1 MWVRGDLEVPATCA
15 LPSDCAVQ
23 QILDFI
29 FHIDDHLKDMVRE
42 YGTGTYAV
50 LFAIVFVETGVVIW
64 PFLPGDSLLF
74 AAGTLCAQPADG
86 GPAPLNAFTLCLV
99 LMAAAIIGD
108 NVNYHIGFYLG
119 PAVFKNPK
127 SFWLNPKH
135 LEKTHA
141 YFEKYGG
148 KTIILARFMPIVRT
162 MAPFVAGIGKMNYW
176 QFLSYSVVGGTAW
189 VFGFVWLGKAF
200 GNIELVQ
207 KNFEIVVLG
216 IVGVSLLPMM
226 YELLRHRFMRKADAK
241 PLEPAHNEMAEQQ
254 Q

>member
-1 MWVRGDLEVPATCA
+1 
-15 LPSDCAVQ
+15 VQ
-23 QILDFI
+23 ELIDVI
-29 FHIDDHLKDMVRE
+29 FHIDDHLKEMVRD
-42 YGTGTYAV
+42 YGAWTYGI

-86 GPAPLNAFTLCLV
+86 SPAPLDALTLCLV
-99 LMAAAIIGD
+99 LMAAAILGD
-108 NVNYHIGFYLG
+108 NVNYHIGYYLG

-135 LEKTHA
+135 LEKTHTF
-141 YFEKYGG
+141 FERYGG

-162 MAPFVAGIGKMNYW
+162 MAPFVAGVGKMKYSH
-176 QFLSYSVVGGTAW
+176 FLAYSIVGGTLW

-207 KNFEIVVLG
+207 KNFEIVVLAIVFISILPAG
-216 IVGVSLLPMM
+216 I
-226 YELLRHRFMRKADAK
+226 EFLRHRLGRASAK
-241 PLEPAHNEMAEQQ
+241 SLPQQPAGEIAE
-254 Q
+254 

>member
-1 MWVRGDLEVPATCA
+1 VQEV
-15 LPSDCAVQ
+15 
-23 QILDFI
+23 IDFI
-29 FHIDDHLKDMVRE
+29 FHIDDHLKEMVRD
-42 YGTGTYAV
+42 YGTWTYGI

-86 GPAPLNAFTLCLV
+86 SPAPLDALTLCFV
-99 LMAAAIIGD
+99 LMAAAILGD
-108 NVNYHIGFYLG
+108 NVNYHIGYYLG

-135 LEKTHA
+135 LERTHTF
-141 YFEKYGG
+141 FERYGG

-162 MAPFVAGIGKMNYW
+162 MAPFVAGIGKMNYG
-176 QFLSYSVVGGTAW
+176 QFLAYSIAGGTLW

-207 KNFEIVVLG
+207 KNFEIVVLA
-216 IVGVSLLPMM
+216 IVFISVLPALI
-226 YELLRHRFMRKADAK
+226 ELVRHRLAK
-241 PLEPAHNEMAEQQ
+241 KETNEPLESAAGELPERT
-254 Q
+254 